1 MIDYVQGSQ
10 GPPPVYKGVL
20 FFLASR
26 TVPAFTAE
34 TASQP
39 PNVAAKDPRHEPDAH
54 GDAIAVMVVC
64 QRVSK
69 AALARCT
76 HASPARAYQYIG
88 IKTLLRHETVMV
100 K

>member
-1 MIDYVQGSQ
+1 M
-10 GPPPVYKGVL
+10 PPVLSVSLIGIGNAQAFKNARFKGFHL
-20 FFLASR
+20 L
-26 TVPAFTAE
+26 
-34 TASQP
+34 
-39 PNVAAKDPRHEPDAH
+39 
-54 GDAIAVMVVC
+54 GLAIAVMVVC